1 MASAISRRSV
11 LAGAAAGAA
20 GAAVGMR
27 RAEAANATPTGIT
40 AVTGVT
46 VIDAAGGAGGARR
59 HQNVLVRGG
68 HILDA
73 GDAHR
78 VPVPHGARVVDG
90 RGKFLI
96 PGLADMH
103 THATEIDPTDPEMYV
118 VNGVTTTRQMSASD
132 AVRGWRRE
140 IEAGTRLGPRWA
152 VGSAIV
158 DGAPSLWEGLGVSYI
173 AVADAAQGRAA
184 VRQQAE
190 AGADFVKTYTRLSRE
205 SFHAIAAE
213 ARRVGIPFLGHVPDF
228 VQITEASDAGLHSIE
243 HLFEFWYDTSRDEQ
257 RLRREIARIRVDGGD
272 YAGWFT
278 KLHPI
283 EYAAARGYDR
293 GKAARVFERL
303 ARNGTHVTPTL
314 TVHWTCD
321 TPEDVPHDDP
331 RFRYA
336 SADTLG
342 YWQWA
347 TENIYLKGRTPRES
361 AERRELFT
369 RRLRLAGELAR
380 AGVPLMTGT
389 DLGTAYLLPG
399 FSLHDEL
406 RLLVLA
412 GLTPAQ
418 ALRAAT
424 LEPAR
429 SLGRRDQ
436 GTVERGKVADLV
448 LLDAD
453 PLRDIT
459 NTTRIDS
466 VFVRGH
472 LIDPAARRRM
482 LADIEAAVQRKAPT
496 GVVPAAAG
504 CACHA
509 APTRV

>member
-1 MASAISRRSV
+1 MAGMISRRSV
-11 LAGAAAGAA
+11 LAGAAASVA
-20 GAAVGMR
+20 GAAVGLGR
-27 RAEAANATPTGIT
+27 SGVASGTPAAGIT

-46 VIDAAGGAGGARR
+46 VIDAVGGVRR
-59 HQNVLVRGG
+59 DQNVLVRGG
-68 HILDA
+68 RILDA
-73 GDAHR
+73 GHLHR

-118 VNGVTTTRQMSASD
+118 VNGVTTTRQMSSSD
-132 AVRGWRRE
+132 AVRAWRRD
-140 IEAGTRLGPRWA
+140 IEAGARLGPSWT
-152 VGSAIV
+152 VGSPIV
-158 DGAPSLWEGLGVSYI
+158 DGAPSLWEGLGVPYV
-173 AVADAAQGRAA
+173 AVADAAQARAA

-190 AGADFVKTYTRLSRE
+190 AGAEFIKTYTRLTRE
-205 SFHAIAAE
+205 SFHAIAGE

-228 VQITEASDAGLHSIE
+228 VPVTEASDAGLHSIE

-257 RLRREIARIRVDGGD
+257 RLRREIARIRIAGGD

-278 KLHPI
+278 GLHPV
-283 EYAAARGYDR
+283 EYAAARSYDP

-321 TPEDVPHDDP
+321 VPDEVPHDDP
-331 RFRYA
+331 RFRYV
-336 SADTLG
+336 SADTLA
-342 YWQWA
+342 YWQW
-347 TENIYLKGRTPRES
+347 TNENIYLKGRTPQES
-361 AERRELFT
+361 AERRDLFG
-369 RRLRLAGELAR
+369 RRLRLAGELAK

-429 SLGRRDQ
+429 NLGRRDQ
-436 GTVERGKVADLV
+436 GTVERGNVADLV

-453 PLRDIT
+453 PLRDIG

-472 LIDPAARRRM
+472 LIDPQARQRM
-482 LADIEAAVQRKAPT
+482 LADIEAAARGKAPT
-496 GVVPAAAG
+496 GVIPAAAG
-504 CACHA
+504 CACHGA
-509 APTRV
+509 ARRA

>member
-1 MASAISRRSV
+1 MGYSRAATAAPPASDV
-11 LAGAAAGAA
+11 
-20 GAAVGMR
+20 
-27 RAEAANATPTGIT
+27 T

-46 VIDAAGGAGGARR
+46 VIDAAGGARR
-59 HQNVLVRGG
+59 DQSVLVRGG
-68 HILDA
+68 RILDA
-73 GDAHR
+73 GHLHR

-118 VNGVTTTRQMSASD
+118 VNGVTTTRQMSSND
-132 AVRGWRRE
+132 AVRAWRRD
-140 IEAGTRLGPRWA
+140 IEAGTRLGPRWT
-152 VGSAIV
+152 VGSSIV
-158 DGAPSLWEGLGVSYI
+158 DGAPSLWEGLGVPYV
-173 AVADAAQGRAA
+173 AVADAAQARAA
-184 VRQQAE
+184 VRQQAA
-190 AGADFVKTYTRLSRE
+190 AGAEFIKTYTRLTRE
-205 SFHAIAAE
+205 SFHAIAGE
-213 ARRVGIPFLGHVPDF
+213 SRRVGIPFLGHVPDF
-228 VQITEASDAGLHSIE
+228 VPLAEASDAGLHSIE
-243 HLFEFWYDTSRDEQ
+243 HLFEFWYDTSRDEA
-257 RLRREIARIRVDGGD
+257 RLRREIARIQIAGGD

-283 EYAAARGYDR
+283 EYAAARSYDHD
-293 GKAARVFERL
+293 KAARVFDRL

-321 TPEDVPHDDP
+321 VPEDVPHDDP
-331 RFRYA
+331 RFRYV

-342 YWQWA
+342 YWEWTTA
-347 TENIYLKGRTPRES
+347 NIYLKGRTPRETT
-361 AERRELFT
+361 ERRELFG
-369 RRLRLAGELAR
+369 RRMRLAGQLAK

-389 DLGTAYLLPG
+389 DLGTAYLMPG

-406 RLLVLA
+406 RLLVQA

-429 SLGRRDQ
+429 SLGRRDH

-459 NTTRIDS
+459 NTTRINS

-472 LIDPAARRRM
+472 LIDPAARQRM
-482 LADIEAAVQRKAPT
+482 LAEIEAAARGMAPT
-496 GVVPAAAG
+496 GVMPAAG
-504 CACHA
+504 CACHGGA
-509 APTRV
+509 ARLPSSGPSAGRA